1 MDYDSNSTINSVQT
15 ALYATES
22 QQAGRPAAAAP
33 PRPPGLTVPASAGE
47 RPSSM
52 TGAAAGSAS
61 RPMMH
66 WATNRTSRPTTYHDL
81 PLEIIQQ
88 LADHVPFD
96 NIGNLSTVDR
106 RTYRAL
112 QERRLSWLCCRRA
125 NSARDMDLASMQQ
138 LFAEIERIHAEPTL
152 RAEPLDAL
160 WPRLSDLPEEQ
171 QLAAF
176 QRFFE
181 AAGRVPRQGLQIQ
194 KDMVQSILN
203 FSDRLQRPLYEFAY
217 ADAERRSREQ
227 GSTWAAVA
235 SLLRCRSISGS
246 RYENEYQA
254 FLGRLPALDAAGQAD
269 LLVELTKLLPGL
281 RREAQAETKTIE
293 YYRILQQWVQ
303 RLPASHQGAV
313 IGMLA
318 NMIWV
323 LPAEH
328 RVMHYADLRQLT
340 LLLPDHQLGEALRYL
355 PTALAVLPI
364 EQHEHELLLLEPAIR
379 RALPEHR
386 IWVAL
391 GLLESTTK
399 LNEALSSQLWQRA
412 LRLLD
417 GGDETD
423 VLLVLEEMDDRFIPF
438 LPAQQWENAKNEI
451 RAFVER
457 NPLSEDARAEL
468 LEYLEE

>member
-22 QQAGRPAAAAP
+22 RQAGRPTTAAP
-33 PRPPGLTVPASAGE
+33 PHPPGLTVPASAGGQ
-47 RPSSM
+47 PSST

-61 RPMMH
+61 RPTMH

-81 PLEIIQQ
+81 PPEIIQQ
-88 LADHVPFD
+88 LAAHLPFND
-96 NIGNLSTVDR
+96 IGNLATVDR
-106 RTYRAL
+106 RTYRGL

-125 NSARDMDLASMQQ
+125 HYAREMDLASMQQ
-138 LFAEIERIHAEPTL
+138 LLAEIERIHAEPML

-171 QLAAF
+171 QLGAF

-181 AAGRVPRQGLQIQ
+181 AAGRVPRQGLPIQ
-194 KDMVQSILN
+194 KDMIRSILN

-235 SLLRCRSISGS
+235 SLLRCGSIGGA

-254 FLGRLPALDAAGQAD
+254 FLGRLPALDAAGQAE

-281 RREAQAETKTIE
+281 RRDAHAQTKTIE

-303 RLPASHQGAV
+303 RLPASHRGAV

-318 NMIWV
+318 NMIWA

-328 RVMHYADLRQLT
+328 RAVHYADLRHLT
-340 LLLPDHQLGEALRYL
+340 LSLPDHQLGEALHYL
-355 PTALAVLPI
+355 PSALAVLPT
-364 EQHEHELLLLEPAIR
+364 EQQAHELSLLEPAIQ

-399 LNEALSSQLWQRA
+399 LNEALSSQLWQRG

-451 RAFVER
+451 LAFVER

>member
-1 MDYDSNSTINSVQT
+1 MDSDSNFTINSVQT

-22 QQAGRPAAAAP
+22 QQAGRPTAAP
-33 PRPPGLTVPASAGE
+33 PNPPGLTVPASVRGQ
-47 RPSSM
+47 PSAV
-52 TGAAAGSAS
+52 TRAAADSAS
-61 RPMMH
+61 RPMVH
-66 WATNRTSRPTTYHDL
+66 WAANRTSRPTTYHDL
-81 PLEIIQQ
+81 PPEIIQQ
-88 LADHVPFD
+88 LADHVPFGD
-96 NIGNLSTVDR
+96 IGNLATVDR

-125 NSARDMDLASMQQ
+125 RYAREMDLASMQQ
-138 LFAEIERIHAEPTL
+138 LLAEIECIYAEPTL
-152 RAEPLDAL
+152 RVEPLDAL
-160 WPRLSDLPEEQ
+160 WPRLADLPEEQ

-194 KDMVQSILN
+194 KEMIRSILN
-203 FSDRLQRPLYEFAY
+203 FPNRLQRPLYEWVY

-235 SLLRCRSISGS
+235 SLFRCSFSTAS
-246 RYENEYQA
+246 RYESEFQA
-254 FLGRLPALDAAGQAD
+254 FLGRLPALDVTGQAD
-269 LLVELTKLLPGL
+269 LLVELAMLLPGM
-281 RREAQAETKTIE
+281 RRGEHADAKIVQ
-293 YYRILQQWVQ
+293 YYGMLQQRVQ
-303 RLPASHQGAV
+303 RLPASHRGAA

-318 NMIWV
+318 HVIWA
-323 LPAEH
+323 LPVEH
-328 RVMHYADLRQLT
+328 RAVHYADLRHLT
-340 LLLPDHQLGEALRYL
+340 LSLPDHQLGDALHYL
-355 PTALAVLPI
+355 PSVLGVLPI
-364 EQHEHELLLLEPAIR
+364 EQQAHELSLLEPAIQ

-391 GLLESTTK
+391 GLLEGAVK
-399 LNEALSSQLWQRA
+399 LSEALSSQLWRRA

-417 GGDETD
+417 GGDEAD
-423 VLLVLEEMDDRFIPF
+423 VLLVLEEIDDRFIPF

-468 LEYLEE
+468 LGYLEE